1 MDKGILKI
9 PIKIEVAFIDE
20 RMRKSHL
27 KSFGHVQRRAI
38 SAPKKKEFIQ
48 VERTK
53 KDRRIP
59 KITKNI
65 YDSKYNRLDTKNPF
79 DGFGNLYIY
88 IYIYIFFEILH
99 GIKE

>member
-1 MDKGILKI
+1 
-9 PIKIEVAFIDE
+9 
-20 RMRKSHL
+20 MRKSHL

-48 VERTK
+48 VEGTE

-59 KITKNI
+59 KITENI

-79 DGFGNLYIY
+79 DGFWKF
-88 IYIYIFFEILH
+88 IYIFFEILH